1 MRKRVGAVAALGV
14 ALALVACAEGEQLV
28 AATPSRTAP
37 QPLPV
42 KTPISVAERC
52 LVPVEGPLTTFA
64 GPDGSTMAGA
74 VLGDGPDVAV
84 FLHQTAPSGFC
95 GFATYAEWAASHGV
109 RAVLVDLCGWGRS
122 SCRGPFASDAQAQ
135 VRLLVDWARGHD
147 ARRVTLVGASMG
159 GAIALG
165 VGQRA
170 GADAVVDLSGPAD
183 WEGVPT
189 AGEAARSTTVPLLVA
204 VAPGDREMDPPALRA
219 AVRAS
224 PSRHK
229 GFVSAPDGH
238 GWGLLN
244 DGTLAEPVWTPLARD
259 VLAWV
264 KGDYAI
270 R

>member
-1 MRKRVGAVAALGV
+1 
-14 ALALVACAEGEQLV
+14 
-28 AATPSRTAP
+28 
-37 QPLPV
+37 
-42 KTPISVAERC
+42 
-52 LVPVEGPLTTFA
+52 
-64 GPDGSTMAGA
+64 
-74 VLGDGPDVAV
+74 
-84 FLHQTAPSGFC
+84 
-95 GFATYAEWAASHGV
+95 
-109 RAVLVDLCGWGRS
+109 
-122 SCRGPFASDAQAQ
+122 
-135 VRLLVDWARGHD
+135 
-147 ARRVTLVGASMG
+147 MG

-170 GADAVVDLSGPAD
+170 GAEAVVDLSGPAD